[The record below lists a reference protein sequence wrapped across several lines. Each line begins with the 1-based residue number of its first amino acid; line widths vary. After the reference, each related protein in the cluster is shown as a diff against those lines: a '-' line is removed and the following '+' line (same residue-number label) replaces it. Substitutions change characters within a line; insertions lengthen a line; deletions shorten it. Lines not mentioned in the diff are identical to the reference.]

1 VNPLG
6 RVSSEARSPP
16 AEEPQLADLVAV
28 VFPRHFEPAMEEQS
42 PVSRLPP
49 VEAPVPERGSVFV
62 ALSAPETPVLLA
74 QIRLTLHQA
83 GPQGDTQ

>member
-1 VNPLG
+1 
-6 RVSSEARSPP
+6 
-16 AEEPQLADLVAV
+16 
-28 VFPRHFEPAMEEQS
+28 MKEQS
-42 PVSRLPP
+42 PVSRLPS
-49 VEAPVPERGSVFV
+49 VEAPVPERGSMCV